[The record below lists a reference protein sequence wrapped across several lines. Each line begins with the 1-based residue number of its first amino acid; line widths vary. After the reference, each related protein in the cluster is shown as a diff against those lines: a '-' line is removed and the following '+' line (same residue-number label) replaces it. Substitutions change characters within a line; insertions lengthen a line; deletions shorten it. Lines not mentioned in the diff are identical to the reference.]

1 MNRITRI
8 LIADHDGDFTQS
20 LSCFLGQYDEFK
32 IVAVAH
38 DGPGVLTG
46 CRDTLPDVVLMGL
59 HLPVLDS
66 VRTIRAV
73 LAQNDRVKILG
84 LAAGPDD
91 RYAVEA
97 VKAGA
102 LGCVEKQGQ
111 NGCLAIVEAIR
122 QVVDGDVLLNPALAS
137 SILQEFHRIA
147 Q

>member
-1 MNRITRI
+1 M
-8 LIADHDGDFTQS
+8 IADHDWDFTQS

-32 IVAVAH
+32 IVATAH